1 MKRISLIFV
10 VSLAGLITARLG
22 IPVRAQ
28 GQLTT
33 RPNEMKVVELVR
45 AVENGIVRVDEVGA
59 VSVLDATTNTFVEK
73 AVDTHAGTGF
83 VIQCQSVGTMDIDV
97 FIVTNDHV
105 ASDRAGV
112 FRGERNLYVRPK
124 FGRRQAVELVGVD
137 ALSDLA
143 VLKVR
148 VPIAAKDSWRA
159 FAWSPNLPQVG
170 EDVVAV
176 GFGQS
181 LRGSPSVTKGIISA
195 LDRFLPYPGRENGRF
210 AGLVQTDAVINPGNS
225 GGPLVNLRGEIVGV
239 NTYRHAE
246 IKKSYATGEEYY
258 GGLSAGIYFARATES
273 AQRIIEQLITEGRVF
288 RPALGLTV
296 RTLTTAESYKNDG
309 LWDGVLVESVDKS
322 SPADVVGIEA
332 GDLIG
337 QLFAEPPKG
346 PLHANG
352 MLLRS
357 EGDWNNALARCS
369 SKRVVLGLDGK
380 ARTVPATVYILLL
393 RKKDG
398 FAKAEHVELPFQ
410 P

>member
-10 VSLAGLITARLG
+10 VSLAGLITARLA

-83 VIQCQSVGTMDIDV
+83 VIQCQSVGAMDLDV

-170 EDVVAV
+170 EDVVAA
-176 GFGQS
+176 GFPFPQVLQNGINIT
-181 LRGSPSVTKGIISA
+181 RGNVSAMGGIGGNTA
-195 LDRFLPYPGRENGRF
+195 NMQMTAP
-210 AGLVQTDAVINPGNS
+210 VQPGNS
-225 GGPLVNLRGEIVGV
+225 GGPLFDSSGNIVGV
-239 NTYRHAE
+239 VVARLNSQAV
-246 IKKSYATGEEYY
+246 KSETQNINYAVQGPV
-258 GGLSAGIYFARATES
+258 ARLFLESNGVSPTE
-273 AQRIIEQLITEGRVF
+273 
-288 RPALGLTV
+288 V
-296 RTLTTAESYKNDG
+296 RSTR
-309 LWDGVLVESVDKS
+309 
-322 SPADVVGIEA
+322 DVKM
-332 GDLIG
+332 GDLSD
-337 QLFAEPPKG
+337 A
-346 PLHANG
+346 
-352 MLLRS
+352 
-357 EGDWNNALARCS
+357 AREFTFQIVCF
-369 SKRVVLGLDGK
+369 K
-380 ARTVPATVYILLL
+380 AR
-393 RKKDG
+393 
-398 FAKAEHVELPFQ
+398 
-410 P
+410 